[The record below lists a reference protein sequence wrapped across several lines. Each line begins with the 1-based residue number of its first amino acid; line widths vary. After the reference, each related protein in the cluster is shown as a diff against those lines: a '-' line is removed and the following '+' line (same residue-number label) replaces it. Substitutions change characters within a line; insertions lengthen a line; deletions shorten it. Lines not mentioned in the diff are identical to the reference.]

1 MKLFLSLFLVLVSK
15 CIQVEVC
22 SDQHVPVQ
30 RGSLGQWLML
40 SWQSSCFQ
48 CQRSV
53 ARITSLANYHYQHI
67 YCWKE
72 ENKENA
78 IAPPFH
84 LRLPYAAQGSN
95 PMCTIYAF
103 LICIIFERVKTKI
116 NEKEAHLKQR
126 KQEARRA
133 ILKVIDYQNGIFL
146 FRHLMWG
153 QYKPQINLEIIG

>member
-15 CIQVEVC
+15 CIQVEVW
-22 SDQHVPVQ
+22 
-30 RGSLGQWLML
+30 SLLRSTRTCTKML

-67 YCWKE
+67 YCSKE

-84 LRLPYAAQGSN
+84 LRLSYAAQGSN